1 MQNYAKAEVKYV
13 RISPRKVKIV
23 IDLIRNKPVGE
34 ALAILKHT
42 PKAASEIVEKLL
54 LSAIANA
61 ENNHG
66 MDVEKLYVAE
76 IYSNAGPMLKRIRA
90 RAQGR
95 AFRILKR
102 TSHTTIVLKELG
114 AKEDVVE
121 KVETKKEVKK
131 EAPKA
136 EVETAEAPKAKAA
149 TTAKK
154 TTSTAK
160 KTTSTTAKKAD
171 SEAPKEG
178 AKKTT
183 STAKKTAT
191 TKAASTAKK
200 TTSTAK
206 KTTSTATKATSTAKK
221 TTAKKAEAAKTEE
234 A

>member
-1 MQNYAKAEVKYV
+1 MQNYAKAEVNYV

-54 LSAIANA
+54 LSAMANA

-102 TSHTTIVLKELG
+102 TSHTTIILKERD
-114 AKEDVVE
+114 AKEAVVT
-121 KVETKKEVKK
+121 KVEE
-131 EAPKA
+131 KA
-136 EVETAEAPKAKAA
+136 EVKAEEKKPA
-149 TTAKK
+149 AKK
-154 TTSTAK
+154 ST
-160 KTTSTTAKKAD
+160 
-171 SEAPKEG
+171 
-178 AKKTT
+178 
-183 STAKKTAT
+183 
-191 TKAASTAKK
+191 
-200 TTSTAK
+200 
-206 KTTSTATKATSTAKK
+206 TAKK
-221 TTAKKAEAAKTEE
+221 TTAKKADGEEAPKPRKPRAKKADTAKTEE

>member
-1 MQNYAKAEVKYV
+1 MQNYAKAEVNYV

-54 LSAIANA
+54 LSAMANA

-102 TSHTTIVLKELG
+102 TSHTTIILKELG
-114 AKEDVVE
+114 AKEEVVT
-121 KVETKKEVKK
+121 KVEEKAEVKE

-136 EVETAEAPKAKAA
+136 EKKPA
-149 TTAKK
+149 AKK

-160 KTTSTTAKKAD
+160 KTTTAKK
-171 SEAPKEG
+171 
-178 AKKTT
+178 
-183 STAKKTAT
+183 ST
-191 TKAASTAKK
+191 
-200 TTSTAK
+200 
-206 KTTSTATKATSTAKK
+206 TAKK
-221 TTAKKAEAAKTEE
+221 TTAKKADGEEAPKPRKPRAKKADTATTEE

>member
-1 MQNYAKAEVKYV
+1 MQNYAKAEVNYV

-23 IDLIRNKPVGE
+23 IDLIRNKPVGD

-54 LSAIANA
+54 LSAMANA

-102 TSHTTIVLKELG
+102 TSHTTIILKERD
-114 AKEDVVE
+114 AKEEVVT
-121 KVETKKEVKK
+121 KVEEPKTEVK
-131 EAPKA
+131 A
-136 EVETAEAPKAKAA
+136 EEKKPA
-149 TTAKK
+149 AKK
-154 TTSTAK
+154 TSSTAK
-160 KTTSTTAKKAD
+160 KTTTAKK
-171 SEAPKEG
+171 STTT
-178 AKKTT
+178 KTT
-183 STAKKTAT
+183 
-191 TKAASTAKK
+191 
-200 TTSTAK
+200 
-206 KTTSTATKATSTAKK
+206 TAKK
-221 TTAKKAEAAKTEE
+221 TTAKKADGEEAPKPRKPRAKKADTATTEE

>member
-1 MQNYAKAEVKYV
+1 MQNYAKAEVNYV

-23 IDLIRNKPVGE
+23 IDLIRNKPVGD

-54 LSAIANA
+54 LSAMANA

-102 TSHTTIVLKELG
+102 TSHTTIILKELG
-114 AKEDVVE
+114 AKEEVVT
-121 KVETKKEVKK
+121 KVEEPKKAEVKE

-136 EVETAEAPKAKAA
+136 EKKPA
-149 TTAKK
+149 AKK
-154 TTSTAK
+154 TT
-160 KTTSTTAKKAD
+160 
-171 SEAPKEG
+171 
-178 AKKTT
+178 
-183 STAKKTAT
+183 
-191 TKAASTAKK
+191 ASTAKK
-200 TTSTAK
+200 TTTAK
-206 KTTSTATKATSTAKK
+206 KSTTATAEKKTTTAKK
-221 TTAKKAEAAKTEE
+221 TTAKKADGEEAPKPRKPRAKKADTATTEE

>member
-1 MQNYAKAEVKYV
+1 MQNYAKAEVNYV

-54 LSAIANA
+54 LSAMANA

-102 TSHTTIVLKELG
+102 TSHTTIILKELG
-114 AKEDVVE
+114 AKEEVVT
-121 KVETKKEVKK
+121 KVEEKAEVKE

-136 EVETAEAPKAKAA
+136 EKKPA
-149 TTAKK
+149 AKK

-160 KTTSTTAKKAD
+160 KTTTAKK
-171 SEAPKEG
+171 
-178 AKKTT
+178 
-183 STAKKTAT
+183 ST
-191 TKAASTAKK
+191 
-200 TTSTAK
+200 
-206 KTTSTATKATSTAKK
+206 TAKK
-221 TTAKKAEAAKTEE
+221 TTAKKADGEEAPKPRKPRAKKADTAKTEE

>member
-42 PKAASEIVEKLL
+42 PKAASEVVEKLL
-54 LSAIANA
+54 LSAMANA

-102 TSHTTIVLKELG
+102 TSHTTIILKEIG
-114 AKEDVVE
+114 AKDEVE
-121 KVETKKEVKK
+121 VKKVEEKKPEVKK
-131 EAPKA
+131 EEAAPA
-136 EVETAEAPKAKAA
+136 EKKETAAKKPAS
-149 TTAKK
+149 TAKK
-154 TTSTAK
+154 TTSTA
-160 KTTSTTAKKAD
+160 
-171 SEAPKEG
+171 
-178 AKKTT
+178 
-183 STAKKTAT
+183 
-191 TKAASTAKK
+191 AKK

-206 KTTSTATKATSTAKK
+206 KTTSTATKK
-221 TTAKKAEAAKTEE
+221 TTAKKADGEEAPKPSKPRAKKADTAKTEE

>member
-1 MQNYAKAEVKYV
+1 MQNYAKAEVNYV

-42 PKAASEIVEKLL
+42 PKAASEVVEKLL
-54 LSAIANA
+54 LSAMANA

-102 TSHTTIVLKELG
+102 TSHTTVVLKERE
-114 AKEDVVE
+114 AKEEVV
-121 KVETKKEVKK
+121 VKK
-131 EAPKA
+131 AEDKKA
-136 EVETAEAPKAKAA
+136 EVNDVVKDEAEAPKK

-154 TTSTAK
+154 STTKKTETK
-160 KTTSTTAKKAD
+160 KTTSSTAAKK
-171 SEAPKEG
+171 S
-178 AKKTT
+178 
-183 STAKKTAT
+183 
-191 TKAASTAKK
+191 
-200 TTSTAK
+200 
-206 KTTSTATKATSTAKK
+206 ATKTTAKK
-221 TTAKKAEAAKTEE
+221 TTAKTADGEEAPKPRKPRAKKADTAKTEE

>member
-1 MQNYAKAEVKYV
+1 MQNYAKAEVNYV

-23 IDLIRNKPVGE
+23 IDLIRNKPVGD

-102 TSHTTIVLKELG
+102 TSHTTIILKERD
-114 AKEDVVE
+114 AKEEVVT
-121 KVETKKEVKK
+121 KVEE
-131 EAPKA
+131 PKA
-136 EVETAEAPKAKAA
+136 EEKKPA
-149 TTAKK
+149 AKK
-154 TTSTAK
+154 TTT
-160 KTTSTTAKKAD
+160 KKA
-171 SEAPKEG
+171 
-178 AKKTT
+178 TT
-183 STAKKTAT
+183 T
-191 TKAASTAKK
+191 
-200 TTSTAK
+200 
-206 KTTSTATKATSTAKK
+206 KK
-221 TTAKKAEAAKTEE
+221 TTAKKADGEEAPKPRKPRAKKADTAKTEE

>member
-42 PKAASEIVEKLL
+42 PKAASEVVEKLL
-54 LSAIANA
+54 LSAMANA

-76 IYSNAGPMLKRIRA
+76 IYSNAGPMLKRVRA

-114 AKEDVVE
+114 AKEEVVVK
-121 KVETKKEVKK
+121 KVEEPKAEVKK
-131 EAPKA
+131 E
-136 EVETAEAPKAKAA
+136 EAEAPKKAPAKKSTSTAKK
-149 TTAKK
+149 TTSTAAKK

-160 KTTSTTAKKAD
+160 KTTSTT
-171 SEAPKEG
+171 
-178 AKKTT
+178 T
-183 STAKKTAT
+183 
-191 TKAASTAKK
+191 
-200 TTSTAK
+200 
-206 KTTSTATKATSTAKK
+206 KK
-221 TTAKKAEAAKTEE
+221 TTAKKTEE
-234 A
+234 

>member
-42 PKAASEIVEKLL
+42 PKAASEVVEKLL
-54 LSAIANA
+54 LSAMANA

-102 TSHTTIVLKELG
+102 TSHTTIILKEIG
-114 AKEDVVE
+114 AKDEVE
-121 KVETKKEVKK
+121 VKKVEEKKPEVKEVKEVKK
-131 EAPKA
+131 EAAPA
-136 EVETAEAPKAKAA
+136 EKKETAAKKPASTAKKATTAKKEAAPAEKKE

-160 KTTSTTAKKAD
+160 KTTSTA
-171 SEAPKEG
+171 

-183 STAKKTAT
+183 T
-191 TKAASTAKK
+191 
-200 TTSTAK
+200 
-206 KTTSTATKATSTAKK
+206 K
-221 TTAKKAEAAKTEE
+221 TTAKKADGEEAPKPSKPRAKKADTAKTEE

>member
-54 LSAIANA
+54 LSAMANA

-102 TSHTTIVLKELG
+102 TSHTTIILKELG
-114 AKEDVVE
+114 AKEEVVT
-121 KVETKKEVKK
+121 KVEEKAEVKE

-136 EVETAEAPKAKAA
+136 EKKPA
-149 TTAKK
+149 AKK

-160 KTTSTTAKKAD
+160 KTTTAKKSTATA
-171 SEAPKEG
+171 E
-178 AKKTT
+178 KKTT
-183 STAKKTAT
+183 A
-191 TKAASTAKK
+191 
-200 TTSTAK
+200 
-206 KTTSTATKATSTAKK
+206 AKK
-221 TTAKKAEAAKTEE
+221 TTAKKADGEEAPKPRKPRAKKADTATTEE

>member
-1 MQNYAKAEVKYV
+1 MQNYAKAEVNYV

-23 IDLIRNKPVGE
+23 IDLIRNKPVGD

-54 LSAIANA
+54 LSAMANA

-102 TSHTTIVLKELG
+102 TSHTTIILKELG
-114 AKEDVVE
+114 AKEEVVT
-121 KVETKKEVKK
+121 KVEEPKKAEVKE

-136 EVETAEAPKAKAA
+136 EKKPA
-149 TTAKK
+149 TKK

-160 KTTSTTAKKAD
+160 KTTTAKK
-171 SEAPKEG
+171 
-178 AKKTT
+178 
-183 STAKKTAT
+183 STA
-191 TKAASTAKK
+191 
-200 TTSTAK
+200 
-206 KTTSTATKATSTAKK
+206 AKK
-221 TTAKKAEAAKTEE
+221 TTAKKADGEEAPKPRKPRAKKADTATTEE

>member
-1 MQNYAKAEVKYV
+1 MQNYAKAEVNYV

-23 IDLIRNKPVGE
+23 IDLIRNKPVGD

-102 TSHTTIVLKELG
+102 TSHTTIILKELG
-114 AKEDVVE
+114 AKEEVVA
-121 KVETKKEVKK
+121 KVEEPKAEEKK

-136 EVETAEAPKAKAA
+136 TEKKPA
-149 TTAKK
+149 AKK

-160 KTTSTTAKKAD
+160 KTTTAKK
-171 SEAPKEG
+171 
-178 AKKTT
+178 
-183 STAKKTAT
+183 STT
-191 TKAASTAKK
+191 TKAT
-200 TTSTAK
+200 
-206 KTTSTATKATSTAKK
+206 TAKK
-221 TTAKKAEAAKTEE
+221 TTAKKADGEEAPKPRKPRAKKADTAKTEE

>member
-42 PKAASEIVEKLL
+42 PKAASEVVEKLL
-54 LSAIANA
+54 LSAMANA

-76 IYSNAGPMLKRIRA
+76 IYSNAGPMLKRVRA

-114 AKEDVVE
+114 AKEEVVVK
-121 KVETKKEVKK
+121 KVEEPKAEVKK
-131 EAPKA
+131 E
-136 EVETAEAPKAKAA
+136 EAEAPKKAP
-149 TTAKK
+149 AKK
-154 TTSTAK
+154 STSTAK
-160 KTTSTTAKKAD
+160 KTTSTA
-171 SEAPKEG
+171 
-178 AKKTT
+178 
-183 STAKKTAT
+183 
-191 TKAASTAKK
+191 AKK

-206 KTTSTATKATSTAKK
+206 KTTSTAKK
-221 TTAKKAEAAKTEE
+221 TTTAKKAEGEEAPKPRKPRAKKADTANTEE

>member
-13 RISPRKVKIV
+13 RISPRKVKVV
-23 IDLIRNKPVGE
+23 IDLIRNKPVGD

-54 LSAIANA
+54 LSAMANA

-102 TSHTTIVLKELG
+102 TSHTTIILKERET
-114 AKEDVVE
+114 KEVAVT
-121 KVETKKEVKK
+121 KVEEAKTEVKSEEK
-131 EAPKA
+131 
-136 EVETAEAPKAKAA
+136 

-154 TTSTAK
+154 PAAK
-160 KTTSTTAKKAD
+160 KTTSTTAKKTTTANK
-171 SEAPKEG
+171 STTT
-178 AKKTT
+178 KKTT
-183 STAKKTAT
+183 
-191 TKAASTAKK
+191 
-200 TTSTAK
+200 
-206 KTTSTATKATSTAKK
+206 TAKK
-221 TTAKKAEAAKTEE
+221 TTATKADGEEAPKPRKPRAKKADTAKTEE

>member
-1 MQNYAKAEVKYV
+1 MQNYAKAEVNYV

-42 PKAASEIVEKLL
+42 PKAASEVVEKLL
-54 LSAIANA
+54 LSAMANA

-102 TSHTTIVLKELG
+102 TSHTTIILKEL
-114 AKEDVVE
+114 ASKEEVVE
-121 KVETKKEVKK
+121 KKADTKAKSETEEPKKED
-131 EAPKA
+131 A
-136 EVETAEAPKAKAA
+136 
-149 TTAKK
+149 AKK
-154 TTSTAK
+154 TA
-160 KTTSTTAKKAD
+160 
-171 SEAPKEG
+171 

-183 STAKKTAT
+183 STAKKTASKST
-191 TKAASTAKK
+191 TAKK
-200 TTSTAK
+200 T
-206 KTTSTATKATSTAKK
+206 TAKK
-221 TTAKKAEAAKTEE
+221 TTAKKADGEEAPKPRKPRAKKADTAKTEE

>member
-1 MQNYAKAEVKYV
+1 MQNYAKAEVNYV

-54 LSAIANA
+54 LSAMANA

-102 TSHTTIVLKELG
+102 TSHTTIILKELG
-114 AKEDVVE
+114 AKEEVVT
-121 KVETKKEVKK
+121 KVEEKAEVKE

-136 EVETAEAPKAKAA
+136 EKKPA
-149 TTAKK
+149 AKK

-160 KTTSTTAKKAD
+160 KTTTAKKSTAA
-171 SEAPKEG
+171 SAE
-178 AKKTT
+178 KKTT
-183 STAKKTAT
+183 A
-191 TKAASTAKK
+191 
-200 TTSTAK
+200 
-206 KTTSTATKATSTAKK
+206 AKK
-221 TTAKKAEAAKTEE
+221 TTAKKADGEEAPKPRKPRAKKADTATTEE

>member
-1 MQNYAKAEVKYV
+1 MQNYAKAEVNYV

-23 IDLIRNKPVGE
+23 IDLIRNKPVGD

-54 LSAIANA
+54 LSAMANA

-102 TSHTTIVLKELG
+102 TSHTTIILKELG
-114 AKEDVVE
+114 AKEEVVT
-121 KVETKKEVKK
+121 KVEEKAEVKE

-136 EVETAEAPKAKAA
+136 EKKPA
-149 TTAKK
+149 AKK

-160 KTTSTTAKKAD
+160 KTTTAKKSTATA
-171 SEAPKEG
+171 E
-178 AKKTT
+178 KKTT
-183 STAKKTAT
+183 A
-191 TKAASTAKK
+191 
-200 TTSTAK
+200 
-206 KTTSTATKATSTAKK
+206 AKK
-221 TTAKKAEAAKTEE
+221 TTAKKADGEEAPKPRKPRAKKADTAKTEE

>member
-42 PKAASEIVEKLL
+42 PKAASEVVEKLL
-54 LSAIANA
+54 LSAMANA

-76 IYSNAGPMLKRIRA
+76 IYSNAGPMLKRVRA

-114 AKEDVVE
+114 AKEEVVVK
-121 KVETKKEVKK
+121 KVEEPKAEVKK
-131 EAPKA
+131 E
-136 EVETAEAPKAKAA
+136 EAEAPKKAP
-149 TTAKK
+149 AKK
-154 TTSTAK
+154 STSTAK
-160 KTTSTTAKKAD
+160 KTTSTA
-171 SEAPKEG
+171 
-178 AKKTT
+178 
-183 STAKKTAT
+183 
-191 TKAASTAKK
+191 AKK

-206 KTTSTATKATSTAKK
+206 KTTSTAKK
-221 TTAKKAEAAKTEE
+221 TTTAKKAEGEEAPKPRKPRAKKADTATTEE